1 MENIEFNKLEFN
13 LYELLNLPVKSST
26 DEIKKK
32 FKKLIKMFHPDK
44 ITEVE
49 ETIYYNL
56 TIANHILGNEE
67 LRKKYDSW
75 LLESHKSHSTLKDN
89 FKSDEQMIREYFP
102 QSKEEAQ
109 VEFSKNFEMLGNRHG
124 NIVNDTRPLQTVYKD
139 KEKERKNVSISKE
152 DFSNMDEFN
161 NRFSE
166 RKQKGVYSTQIVK
179 RNTDIQPFSFK
190 GTSSNYAQLK
200 DFDKVYINDDQYRY
214 AFELMPS
221 DESKMTNKTITQR
234 MDDYNNESNDLK
246 KNKSSQNIK
255 MNINNFNF

>member
-13 LYELLNLPVKSST
+13 LYELLNLPINCST

-44 ITEVE
+44 INEAE
-49 ETIYYNL
+49 EKIYYNL
-56 TIANHILGNEE
+56 TIANHILGHEDS
-67 LRKKYDSW
+67 RHKYDIW
-75 LLESHKSHSTLKDN
+75 LLNSHKSHSTLKDN
-89 FKSDEQMIREYFP
+89 FKSDEQKIREYFP

-109 VEFSKNFEMLGNRHG
+109 VEFIKKNEMLSQRHG
-124 NIVNDTRPLQTVYKD
+124 NVLNDNRPLQTVYKD

-152 DFSNMDEFN
+152 DFSSMDEFN

-166 RKQKGVYSTQIVK
+166 RKQKGVYSTQIIQ

-190 GTSSNYAQLK
+190 TSSCNNYAQLK

-221 DESKMTNKTITQR
+221 DESKLNGKTIGQR
-234 MDDYNNESNDLK
+234 LDDYNKESNNLK
-246 KNKSSQNIK
+246 NNK
-255 MNINNFNF
+255 MNINNLNF